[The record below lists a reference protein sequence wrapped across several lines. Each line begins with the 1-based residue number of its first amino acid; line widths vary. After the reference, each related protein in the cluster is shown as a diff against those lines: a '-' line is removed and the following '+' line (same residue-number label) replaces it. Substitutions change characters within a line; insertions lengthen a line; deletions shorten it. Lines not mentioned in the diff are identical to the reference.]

1 MNLKNMNDAVE
12 KIEDLIALILKSFSD
27 EDIVEALEEMVSRA
41 DNALDGHREEM
52 GLEGEEDEDEPE
64 TE

>member
-1 MNLKNMNDAVE
+1 MKLKNMNDAIE

-27 EDIVEALEEMVSRA
+27 EDIVEALEEMTSRA
-41 DNALDGHREEM
+41 DNALDAHREEM
-52 GLEGEEDEDEPE
+52 GLEGEEEEDEPE